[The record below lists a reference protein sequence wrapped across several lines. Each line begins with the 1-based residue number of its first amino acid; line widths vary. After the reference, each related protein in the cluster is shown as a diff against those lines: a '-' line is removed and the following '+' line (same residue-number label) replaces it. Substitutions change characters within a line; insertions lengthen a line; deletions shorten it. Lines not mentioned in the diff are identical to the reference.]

1 MIGAAFRSEMLKTW
15 KRPATWVT
23 LGLFG
28 LITFAD
34 LFDEYR
40 EARKD
45 PEDPFFLP
53 DAWSQILGE
62 EVMIGFI
69 FASVLVILL
78 VAAEFSWRTAR
89 QNVIDGL
96 SKTQWY
102 SAKVLLLP
110 LLAGLFLALRVLV
123 GGSFAFAGTDPSTDA
138 TLFGAAQVSALGGM
152 FITGLGYTSL
162 ALFIATAIRSSGP
175 AMAVWFAWFAFGE
188 RLLVGGLGSLFESL
202 RPVLKWAPVMTFN
215 RLRDYIRY
223 DPDAFRRA
231 AEWAA
236 EHDRPG
242 PEVEALGPAIAGS
255 LLWIGGLTLV
265 GWLWFRRR
273 DL

>member
-1 MIGAAFRSEMLKTW
+1 MGAAFRSEMRKMW

-28 LITFAD
+28 LMTVAD
-34 LFDEYR
+34 LIGEYR
-40 EARKD
+40 RARKD
-45 PEDPFFLP
+45 PDDPFFLP
-53 DAWSQILGE
+53 EAWSQILGE
-62 EVMIGFI
+62 EVVVGFI

-78 VAAEFSWRTAR
+78 VAAEFNWRTAR

-110 LLAGLFLALRVLV
+110 LLSALFLALRVAV
-123 GGSFAFAGTDPSTDA
+123 GGSFALAGTDLSA
-138 TLFGAAQVSALGGM
+138 GAALFGTAQLSALGGM
-152 FITGLGYTSL
+152 FVTGLGYTSL
-162 ALFIATAIRSSGP
+162 ALFAAVAIRSSGP

-202 RPVLKWAPVMTFN
+202 RPVLKWAPVMTFD
-215 RLRDYIRY
+215 RLRDYSQY
-223 DPDAFRRA
+223 DPETFRRA
-231 AEWAA
+231 SEWAA
-236 EHDRPG
+236 RHERPA
-242 PEVEALGPAIAGS
+242 PELEALGPALAGS
-255 LLWIGGLTLV
+255 LYWIVALIVV
-265 GWLWFRRR
+265 GWLWYRRR

>member
-1 MIGAAFRSEMLKTW
+1 MRKAW

-40 EARKD
+40 DAHKN
-45 PEDPFFLP
+45 PEEPFFLP
-53 DAWSQILGE
+53 EAWSQILGE

-69 FASVLVILL
+69 FVSVLVILL

-96 SKTQWY
+96 TKTQWY
-102 SAKVLLLP
+102 LAKVLLLP
-110 LLAGLFLALRVLV
+110 LLAGLFLALRVVV
-123 GGSFAFAGTDPSTDA
+123 GGSFALAGTDLTAGA
-138 TLFGAAQVSALGGM
+138 TLFGTEQLSALGGM
-152 FITGLGYTSL
+152 FITGLGYSSL
-162 ALFIATAIRSSGP
+162 ALFMATAIRSSGP

-202 RPVLKWAPVMTFN
+202 RPILKWAPVMTFN

-223 DPDAFRRA
+223 DSDAFRRA

-236 EHDRPG
+236 EHDRPA
-242 PEVEALGPAIAGS
+242 PEVEALGSAIAGS
-255 LLWIGGLTLV
+255 LLWIAALTLV

>member
-1 MIGAAFRSEMLKTW
+1 MTAAAFRSEMRKVW

-23 LGLFG
+23 LALFA
-28 LITFAD
+28 LMTFAD
-34 LFDEYR
+34 LIGEYR
-40 EARKD
+40 DGRSD

-53 DAWSQILGE
+53 EAWGQILGE
-62 EVMIGFI
+62 EVTVGFI

-110 LLAGLFLALRVLV
+110 LLSALFLLLRVGI
-123 GGSFAFAGTDPSTDA
+123 GGSLALAGTDLSA
-138 TLFGAAQVSALGGM
+138 GARLFGTPQLSALGGM
-152 FITGLGYTSL
+152 FVAGLGYTSL
-162 ALFIATAIRSSGP
+162 ALFASVAIRSPGP
-175 AMAVWFAWFAFGE
+175 AMAVWFAWFAFAE
-188 RLLVGGLGSLFESL
+188 RLLVGGLGSLFEGL
-202 RPVLKWAPVMTFN
+202 KPVLRWAPVMTFD
-215 RLRDYIRY
+215 RLRNYILY
-223 DPDAFRRA
+223 DPEALRRA

-236 EHDRPG
+236 RHDRPA
-242 PEVEALGPAIAGS
+242 PELPALGTALVGGFV
-255 LLWIGGLTLV
+255 WIGALLAV
-265 GWLWFRRR
+265 GWLWYRRR

>member
-1 MIGAAFRSEMLKTW
+1 MVAAFRSEMRKMW

-28 LITFAD
+28 FVTFAD
-34 LFDEYR
+34 LIGAYR
-40 EARKD
+40 NARRD

-53 DAWSQILGE
+53 DAWGQILGDE
-62 EVMIGFI
+62 MMVGFI

-110 LLAGLFLALRVLV
+110 LLSALFLVLRVVV
-123 GGSFAFAGTDPSTDA
+123 GGSFALAGTDLSGGTP
-138 TLFGAAQVSALGGM
+138 LFGAPQLSALGGM
-152 FITGLGYTSL
+152 FVTGLGYTSL
-162 ALFIATAIRSSGP
+162 ALFASVAIRSSGP
-175 AMAVWFAWFAFGE
+175 AMAVWFAWFAFAE
-188 RLLVGGLGSLFESL
+188 TLLVGGLGRLFESL
-202 RPVLKWAPVMTFN
+202 RPALRWAPVMTFN
-215 RLRDYIRY
+215 RLRDYIQY
-223 DPDAFRRA
+223 DPEALRRA

-236 EHDRPG
+236 QHDRPV
-242 PEVEALGPAIAGS
+242 PEPSSLGPAFAGS
-255 LLWIGGLTLV
+255 FAWIAALTLL
-265 GWLWFRRR
+265 GWLWYRRR